1 VERLIE
7 VQNPV
12 PVADERPLARDAAA
26 ASLKSGSFTSESG
39 SVVPGSADV
48 RAFGLK
54 RALSLKFDVSLG
66 PMSGRSRGTL
76 LPLR

>member
-26 ASLKSGSFTSESG
+26 ASLKSGSFTSESWQG
-39 SVVPGSADV
+39 LRELREQEAAASIPENPSDTSNFRDSFSVIG
-48 RAFGLK
+48 
-54 RALSLKFDVSLG
+54 
-66 PMSGRSRGTL
+66 
-76 LPLR
+76 